1 MGGCN
6 LKSKEEE
13 EIGGCENVGGCGS
26 RRAWFQDTLIEG

>member
-26 RRAWFQDTLIEG
+26 RRAWLQDILIEG